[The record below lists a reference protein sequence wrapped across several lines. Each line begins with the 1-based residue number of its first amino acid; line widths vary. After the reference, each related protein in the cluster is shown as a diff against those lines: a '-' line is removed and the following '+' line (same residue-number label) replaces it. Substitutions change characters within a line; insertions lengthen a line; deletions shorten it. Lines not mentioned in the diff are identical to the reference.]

1 MKILLVEDHPL
12 FREGLVHVL
21 AGLAAGVEVIE
32 AADAGSAKQA
42 LEQHDD
48 LDLFLVDLGLPDSK
62 PFDVLE
68 LGRRLQPQV
77 PAVVISASESPW
89 EIERAMTLGAQ
100 GYVFKSAPGHLLL
113 ASLRNV
119 MDGKLSFPERRE
131 ATSGAPVELTSR
143 QLEVVGMLARGLS
156 NKDIA
161 AALEVAENTVK
172 VHLATI
178 YKVLGVNSRTTA
190 LLRAQELGL
199 VRDR

>member
-21 AGLAAGVEVIE
+21 AGLAPGVVVVE
-32 AADAGSAKQA
+32 APDPAAAKRA
-42 LEQHDD
+42 LEQYDD
-48 LDLFLVDLGLPDSK
+48 LDLFLVDLGLPNAG

-77 PAVVISASESPW
+77 PAVVISASESPF
-89 EIERAMTLGAQ
+89 EIERAQALGAQ
-100 GYVFKSAPGHLLL
+100 GYVFKSAPGHVLL
-113 ASLRNV
+113 AALRDV
-119 MDGKLSFPERRE
+119 MNGKLSFPV
-131 ATSGAPVELTSR
+131 TSSQIELTAR
-143 QLEVVGMLARGLS
+143 QLEVVEMLARGLS

-161 AALEVAENTVK
+161 VALEVAENTVK

-178 YKVLGVNSRTTA
+178 YRVLGVASRTTA

-199 VRDR
+199 VRER